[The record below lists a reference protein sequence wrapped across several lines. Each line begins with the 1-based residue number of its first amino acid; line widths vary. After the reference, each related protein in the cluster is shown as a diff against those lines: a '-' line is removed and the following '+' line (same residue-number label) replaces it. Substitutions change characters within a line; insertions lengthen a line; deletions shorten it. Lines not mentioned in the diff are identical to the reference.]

1 MEEPTLGSL
10 EWACHEAGNLS
21 HRQILRMADEGKFP
35 QPVRVTEG
43 NERHRG
49 RIAFVRNEVRT
60 WVAERI
66 AERDDASSDRAPDS
80 SLAQIGGA
88 ATMPEIPHPPQE
100 VNSKGLQKAE
110 RHRSRSRP
118 SPRPPPTPNSRA
130 LAPTKGPADVWRLV
144 RSASPTCR

>member
-21 HRQILRMADEGKFP
+21 PRQILRMADEGKFP

-43 NERHRG
+43 NERQRG

-66 AERDDASSDRAPDS
+66 AERDDARSDRAPDS
-80 SLAQIGGA
+80 SLAQTGA
-88 ATMPEIPHPPQE
+88 MPEIPHPPQ
-100 VNSKGLQKAE
+100 K
-110 RHRSRSRP
+110 
-118 SPRPPPTPNSRA
+118 
-130 LAPTKGPADVWRLV
+130 
-144 RSASPTCR
+144 